1 MENSMLTT
9 TNESAPTRRNRHR
22 KVNPGLRRAIVLAMY
37 GGYVAGAILGHISRT
52 HHSTLL
58 AVASFAVLAA
68 AMAGALTVFY
78 RTGYWT
84 WVFGREA
91 NVDERQKAVRNLVYG
106 YCYALYFALS
116 LVAVLY
122 CEIAS
127 DAHWWLPNRNLDAD
141 WIFWGVLAYGLTL
154 PSAMLAWVDQPPP
167 DEE

>member
-1 MENSMLTT
+1 METSMSITV
-9 TNESAPTRRNRHR
+9 NGSAPSQRKPVRKISLGVRRT
-22 KVNPGLRRAIVLAMY
+22 VVLAMY
-37 GGYVAGAILGHISRT
+37 GGYVVSAALGHISRT

-58 AVASFAVLAA
+58 AVAAFATLALA
-68 AMAGALTVFY
+68 VAGALAVFY

-84 WVFGREA
+84 WVFGAES

-106 YCYALYFALS
+106 YCYAVYFALS

-122 CEIAS
+122 CEIAT
-127 DAHWWLPNRNLDAD
+127 DAHWWLPNRNLDAE
-141 WIFWGVLAYGLTL
+141 WIFWGVMALGLTL